1 MLGVERYSDGG
12 MVAGTLAWG
21 KTCFLQLFFWG
32 STRNMEPWIECAVNP
47 KNPKRS
53 LHFFSLRHSAVPS
66 FFPLEAESLRKLPP
80 VNLPSW
86 AELRLRLITNATYE
100 PDGHNP
106 TRVVVLYGTGWCAIE
121 MCRDLWWFPTNY
133 TSVDPKQFT
142 VSKFR
147 LKPVILISE
156 CFCSRCGHTNQHPH
170 PTWRETTGDNGRQD
184 HFRAQEGGHT
194 NQHPPPT
201 WRETTGDNG
210 RQDHSEPKKP
220 TTPTNTKAAR
230 SKVALRTPTVNCLG
244 KKGVITKN
252 GRMGILFW
260 TFVDMILLF
269 IQCCAKN
276 RLISSLHWWNG
287 FVEPERPWLVL
298 HWGLLLSQWTQ
309 NTRTG
314 FLVTLFLGYPGYT
327 TRLCEKCLRAL
338 KKRNPW
344 LIGWILRTTRSME
357 SLQCQGHPTAAW
369 CLIVVVGSLGRFRE
383 GLHFSLR
390 PMGPPKEMRRWKGIK
405 IPWLL

>member
-1 MLGVERYSDGG
+1 M
-12 MVAGTLAWG
+12 
-21 KTCFLQLFFWG
+21 
-32 STRNMEPWIECAVNP
+32 
-47 KNPKRS
+47 
-53 LHFFSLRHSAVPS
+53 PS

-121 MCRDLWWFPTNY
+121 MCRDFWWFPT
-133 TSVDPKQFT
+133 
-142 VSKFR
+142 
-147 LKPVILISE
+147 
-156 CFCSRCGHTNQHPH
+156 
-170 PTWRETTGDNGRQD
+170 
-184 HFRAQEGGHT
+184 
-194 NQHPPPT
+194 
-201 WRETTGDNG
+201 
-210 RQDHSEPKKP
+210 
-220 TTPTNTKAAR
+220 
-230 SKVALRTPTVNCLG
+230 

-276 RLISSLHWWNG
+276 RLSSSLHWWNG

-309 NTRTG
+309 NTRTDG
-314 FLVTLFLGYPGYT
+314 FLEDLIFGIFLIYHPGVYE
-327 TRLCEKCLRAL
+327 RS
-338 KKRNPW
+338 KKGI
-344 LIGWILRTTRSME
+344 LVLGWILRTTRSME

-369 CLIVVVGSLGRFRE
+369 CLIVL
-383 GLHFSLR
+383 
-390 PMGPPKEMRRWKGIK
+390 
-405 IPWLL
+405 